1 MATPCRPFLR
11 KRGER
16 RTRNVHVP
24 GWLRASSAKC
34 HRAAQ
39 PASGGSASEHK
50 AHPWRSCVCGP
61 PGTRGGAQKPKALG
75 GGGCLGLETRW
86 GDAHPTGSSSVQ
98 APGATRELLRAEGA
112 GGKSPWLPNKPKSG
126 EKAFKTR
133 EGAGRPGTGRPSP
146 LGRGWLPAAPGSC
159 SPRDHGAHSSSPLR
173 TPGGGARKILSTGW
187 FQAPVPGLRGDQPL
201 TKCREQSWA
210 GASPREK
217 GHLRGAAGPR
227 RLMVQQPIRTAA
239 PSSVHGGA
247 RPFLPGRWS
256 RRTCAL

>member
-1 MATPCRPFLR
+1 MSTKPTLGAPACAVPREPEGGLR
-11 KRGER
+11 
-16 RTRNVHVP
+16 N
-24 GWLRASSAKC
+24 
-34 HRAAQ
+34 
-39 PASGGSASEHK
+39 
-50 AHPWRSCVCGP
+50 
-61 PGTRGGAQKPKALG
+61 QKHW

-112 GGKSPWLPNKPKSG
+112 GGKSPRLPNKPKSG
-126 EKAFKTR
+126 EKADKTR
-133 EGAGRPGTGRPSP
+133 EGASRPGTGRPSP

-247 RPFLPGRWS
+247 RPFLSGRWS